1 MKENSTGLSAA
12 TQGILYALG
21 AYGIW
26 GGDTAILQ
34 TFKHCFAL

>member
-26 GGDTAILQ
+26 GGGHRYITNI
-34 TFKHCFAL
+34 